1 MKGVFNT
8 LTGLFDRVGLM
19 TNVSNTVGMLC
30 RPCCAVRTH
39 LDAAYE
45 QLMMGEG
52 ITYRYLQRLWVKCPE
67 CGTDLAAG
75 SLVAHHQ
82 KQHVVELGDQWET
95 PPN

>member
-19 TNVSNTVGMLC
+19 TNVGKTVEMLC

-52 ITYRYLQRLWVKCPE
+52 ITYRYLQRLRVKCPE
-67 CGTDLAAG
+67 CGADLTAG
-75 SLVAHHQ
+75 LLASHRH
-82 KQHVVELGDQWET
+82 
-95 PPN
+95 